1 MILVFLLIA
10 RIIECANLYTDV
22 LANNNFTRLVVEKIS
37 MSRHVV
43 ENKWMKSERIGL
55 IFR

>member
-1 MILVFLLIA
+1 MLLVFVFIA
-10 RIIECANLYTDV
+10 QIIVCAKLCTYA

-43 ENKWMKSERIGL
+43 QNN
-55 IFR
+55 